1 MNFECTMNILIYPY
15 MVCYLGGAVMVFVE
29 LEEDD
34 VNSKRLVSSLFH
46 FLSLSLTLYPLLII
60 TTDKLLTILLLL

>member
-1 MNFECTMNILIYPY
+1 MNFKCTMNSLSSLIWF
-15 MVCYLGGAVMVFVE
+15 VVWVGLVFVE
-29 LEEDD
+29 EDN

-46 FLSLSLTLYPLLII
+46 SLSLSLTLYPLLII

>member
-1 MNFECTMNILIYPY
+1 
-15 MVCYLGGAVMVFVE
+15 MVCGLGRAGICEVFVE

-46 FLSLSLTLYPLLII
+46 SLSLSLTLYPLLII
-60 TTDKLLTILLLL
+60 TTDKLLTISLLL

>member
-1 MNFECTMNILIYPY
+1 
-15 MVCYLGGAVMVFVE
+15 MVWVGLVFVE

-46 FLSLSLTLYPLLII
+46 SLSLSLTLYPLLII

>member
-1 MNFECTMNILIYPY
+1 MSTAK
-15 MVCYLGGAVMVFVE
+15 G
-29 LEEDD
+29 
-34 VNSKRLVSSLFH
+34 LVSSLFH

>member
-1 MNFECTMNILIYPY
+1 MNFECTMNSLSSLIWF
-15 MVCYLGGAVMVFVE
+15 VVWVGLVFVE
-29 LEEDD
+29 EDN

-46 FLSLSLTLYPLLII
+46 SLSLSLTLYPLLII

>member
-1 MNFECTMNILIYPY
+1 
-15 MVCYLGGAVMVFVE
+15 MVCGLGGAGIC
-29 LEEDD
+29 EEDN

-46 FLSLSLTLYPLLII
+46 SLSLSLTLYPLLII

>member
-1 MNFECTMNILIYPY
+1 MNFECAMNSLSSLYN
-15 MVCYLGGAVMVFVE
+15 VVVWVGLVLV
-29 LEEDD
+29 EEDD

-46 FLSLSLTLYPLLII
+46 SLSLSLTLYPLLII

>member
-1 MNFECTMNILIYPY
+1 MCYEYPY
-15 MVCYLGGAVMVFVE
+15 LVCVVWVGLVFVE
-29 LEEDD
+29 LEEDN

-46 FLSLSLTLYPLLII
+46 SLSLSLTLYPLLII